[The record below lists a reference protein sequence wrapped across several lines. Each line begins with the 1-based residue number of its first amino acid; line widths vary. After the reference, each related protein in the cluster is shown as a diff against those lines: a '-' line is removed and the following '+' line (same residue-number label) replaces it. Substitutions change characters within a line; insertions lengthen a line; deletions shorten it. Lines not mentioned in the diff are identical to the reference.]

1 MIACDL
7 GSNTLRVVEV
17 DCRSGER
24 VREFER
30 IVKTAEGIETDGCI
44 SEGAVRRVVDAVRE
58 CRNHFDF
65 SGGYKAVT
73 TAAVRFAKNGH
84 EVVERI
90 AEETGI
96 RFEIIDGK
104 QEAEYTRLGV
114 ENRLD
119 KLGLDTKNYILLDLG
134 GGSSEVVLKTE
145 ERIFSHSFP
154 VGIVTMVEKYGLN
167 HLEEGIRTSCRPIAD
182 FAKTLERKPDYFVG
196 SSGTP
201 TTIAAFIQGMD
212 YAHYDHRKING
223 YRLYLRQME
232 EALEKLLAL
241 DKKEREKWVGVGRDD
256 LIIAGVKILMQI
268 VSDFGYDEII
278 VIDDGLREGVGLAEC
293 QKADKKLSVNLH
305 RID

>member
-65 SGGYKAVT
+65 SEGYKAVT

-90 AEETGI
+90 EKETGI
-96 RFEIIDGK
+96 RFEIIDGT

-114 ENRLD
+114 ENRLK
-119 KLGLDTKNYILLDLG
+119 KLGLDTKSYILLDLG
-134 GGSSEVVLKTE
+134 GGSSEVVVKTE
-145 ERIFSHSFP
+145 ERLLSRSFP
-154 VGIVTMVEKYGLN
+154 VGIVTMVEKYGLKQ
-167 HLEEGIRTSCRPIAD
+167 LEEGIRTSCRPIAD
-182 FAKTLERKPDYFVG
+182 FAKTLEKKTDYFVG

-201 TTIAAFIQGMD
+201 TTIAAFMQGMD

-223 YRLYLRQME
+223 YRLHLHQME
-232 EALEKLLAL
+232 EALEKLLVL

-256 LIIAGVKILMQI
+256 LIIAGVKILMQV
-268 VSDFGYDEII
+268 VSDFGFDEII
-278 VIDDGLREGVGLAEC
+278 VIDDGLREGVGLSEC
-293 QKADKKLSVNLH
+293 
-305 RID
+305 